1 MAYSGLSF
9 PQMVNLLLITFG
21 IPAREMV
28 LFCSSP
34 DIKKS
39 NRMKLKNL
47 ALSSLLMAASI
58 TLFDS
63 CNKSNT
69 ASKSNTTSAAKPATD
84 TTAKKTEDTV
94 AAAPV
99 SYQPIDHKQY
109 DSLMK
114 KLSHGD
120 TTGLWPVKNTPYP
133 LPGAILPYKRVI
145 AYYGNLYSKRMGILG
160 ELPPKEM
167 LAKLKGEVK
176 SWEKADPT
184 TPVQPALHYIAVVA
198 QGDPGKDGKFRYRM
212 PFKQIDT
219 VLSLAKKSHAIV
231 FLDVQVALSNI
242 RAELPLLEKYL
253 EMPQVHFGMD
263 PEFSM
268 KDGTH
273 PGKKIGTY
281 DAADVNYVSAFL
293 ADVVRKHHL
302 PPKILIVH
310 RFTKKMLTNYKS
322 IKLHPEVQLVMNM
335 DGWGEPELK
344 EGTWRYFIHN
354 EPVQFTG
361 FKLFYKNDLKK
372 APHHM
377 LTPQEVLKN
386 KPYPIYIQYQ

>member
-1 MAYSGLSF
+1 MSKT
-9 PQMVNLLLITFG
+9 N
-21 IPAREMV
+21 
-28 LFCSSP
+28 
-34 DIKKS
+34 K
-39 NRMKLKNL
+39 MKLKQIAFSTILVLATL
-47 ALSSLLMAASI
+47 ALFTNCSRSSSSA
-58 TLFDS
+58 TTG
-63 CNKSNT
+63 NK
-69 ASKSNTTSAAKPATD
+69 TTAAKKDTVKKKPAAD
-84 TTAKKTEDTV
+84 TTAAT
-94 AAAPV
+94 PV
-99 SYQPIDHKQY
+99 SYAPINHAKY

-114 KLSHGD
+114 KLAHGD

-133 LPGAILPYKRVI
+133 LPGAILPYKRVV
-145 AYYGNLYSKRMGILG
+145 AFYGNLYAKKMGILG
-160 ELPPKEM
+160 EIPPNEM

-176 SWEKADPT
+176 NWERADPT

-198 QGDPGKDGKFRYRM
+198 SGFPGKDGMYRNRM
-212 PFKQIDT
+212 PFKQIDS
-219 VLSLAKKSHAIV
+219 VLRMAKRINAIV
-231 FLDVQVALSNI
+231 FLDIQVALSNI
-242 RAELPLLEKYL
+242 HTELPLLEKYW
-253 EMPQVHFGMD
+253 EMPNVHCGID

-268 KDGTH
+268 KDGSH

-281 DAADVNYVSAFL
+281 DAADVNYVSGYL
-293 ADVVRKHHL
+293 ANVVRKNHL
-302 PPKILIVH
+302 PPKIFIVH
-310 RFTKKMLTNYKS
+310 RFTKKMVTNYKE
-322 IKLHPEVQLVMNM
+322 IKLHPEIQLVMDM

>member
-1 MAYSGLSF
+1 
-9 PQMVNLLLITFG
+9 
-21 IPAREMV
+21 MV

-34 DIKKS
+34 FMKKS
-39 NRMKLKNL
+39 NRMKFKHI
-47 ALSSLLMAASI
+47 ALNSLLIAASL
-58 TLFDS
+58 TFFSS
-63 CNKSNT
+63 CGSNNNS
-69 ASKSNTTSAAKPATD
+69 SKPAKTPAAKPASD
-84 TTAKKTEDTV
+84 SGAKTTEDTV

-133 LPGAILPYKRVI
+133 LAGAILPYKRVV

-176 SWEKADPT
+176 NWEKADPT

-219 VLSLAKKSHAIV
+219 VLSLAKRSHAIV

-293 ADVVRKHHL
+293 ADIVRKHHL

-310 RFTKKMLTNYKS
+310 RFTKKMLTNYKN
-322 IKLHPEVQLVMNM
+322 IKLHPEIQLVMNM
-335 DGWGEPELK
+335 DGWGEPDLK

-372 APHHM
+372 PPHHM